1 MEGNN
6 DGRFFTEK
14 IVFDNI
20 KLDDELFNNIILFL
34 KSERFYVFD
43 AKTEE
48 DIKFV
53 LVKVEKHIQL
63 SYIKFNIDEM
73 VFKYYIK
80 CNKKQTSVNDV
91 DGIIRGIKDILNDE
105 NIKKTDFQIDI
116 LKKNISFLKS
126 IIIK

>member
-48 DIKFV
+48 DIKFA
-53 LVKVEKHIQL
+53 K
-63 SYIKFNIDEM
+63 S
-73 VFKYYIK
+73 
-80 CNKKQTSVNDV
+80 CNSGPRMCEFFVH
-91 DGIIRGIKDILNDE
+91 
-105 NIKKTDFQIDI
+105 
-116 LKKNISFLKS
+116 
-126 IIIK
+126 